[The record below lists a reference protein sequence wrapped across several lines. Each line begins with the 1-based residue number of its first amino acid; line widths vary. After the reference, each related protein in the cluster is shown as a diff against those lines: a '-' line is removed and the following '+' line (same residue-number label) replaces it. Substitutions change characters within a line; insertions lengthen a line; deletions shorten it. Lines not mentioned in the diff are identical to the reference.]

1 MSDTPPKA
9 AEKPNIQAAVL
20 PQIDEE
26 RAKEL
31 ACEWIES
38 NNLPQRK
45 QSYRIGT
52 VSYTHL
58 TLPTMAV
65 V

>member
-1 MSDTPPKA
+1 MADTPPKP

-31 ACEWIES
+31 ARE
-38 NNLPQRK
+38 
-45 QSYRIGT
+45 
-52 VSYTHL
+52 
-58 TLPTMAV
+58 
-65 V
+65 